1 MKQAFFTLVGIIIG
15 LSITHLAAETR
26 LVRISENVGNYVTT
40 SQQKQNT
47 LDGCFVVVK
56 DLIEKDIKHK
66 KALGITE

>member
-1 MKQAFFTLVGIIIG
+1 MKPVLFTLFGLAVGLLINSS
-15 LSITHLAAETR
+15 LAETR
-26 LVRISENVGNYVTT
+26 LVRISENVGDYVTT

>member
-1 MKQAFFTLVGIIIG
+1 MKPVLFTLFGLAVGLLINSS
-15 LSITHLAAETR
+15 LAETR
-26 LVRISENVGNYVTT
+26 LVRISERVGDYVTT

-56 DLIEKDIKHK
+56 DLIEKDIHHK